1 MRGDLRRYVDDE
13 VFRFALAYLW
23 LRLAE
28 PACQLSTRRLIG
40 EPSRNAWTGMCTIRN
55 TLAHDRE
62 EDINYRPLWANIATT
77 VGATLAETDRLLAT
91 T

>member
-1 MRGDLRRYVDDE
+1 MGREYTRHELRVELSAAASRLQDVGTRGDLRRYVDDQ

-40 EPSRNAWTGMCTIRN
+40 EQSRSS
-55 TLAHDRE
+55 
-62 EDINYRPLWANIATT
+62 
-77 VGATLAETDRLLAT
+77 
-91 T
+91 